1 MTARL
6 KRVCNLRHTAIA
18 SRAKCVQYSLMSPRI
33 LTAALVAFFSS
44 LPARAQAP
52 DVPIESSAP
61 LNLNAAL
68 LEKAKALR
76 EGGKLLTAAKI
87 TELLKAPVAAPITLP
102 EPATKPLASREVA
115 DRARQAYLRLGWYY
129 LCPRCEH
136 WHLNLAAAYAI
147 SADGGAATCHHVVVP
162 AKDMREGYLLAVD
175 HAGNVLAVT
184 GVLAK
189 SQTMDVAILHIDGG
203 DFTPLPLTDQVAPG
217 DAAFCLSDP
226 LGQLGYLSRGIVNR
240 FFRNRESTAAP
251 GSLDELKHLRVNV
264 STDWAPGS
272 SGAAVLDE
280 CGNAIGHVS
289 TISPMSEDEGSTAPA
304 PDAPKR
310 AGKGKT
316 AQPRAGRFNGATLI
330 TLHEAIPARGV
341 IALAR
346 AMNETAAKAAAEKPA
361 P

>member
-1 MTARL
+1 MQ
-6 KRVCNLRHTAIA
+6 TAIA
-18 SRAKCVQYSLMSPRI
+18 SGPKSVQYFPMSPRF
-33 LTAALVAFFSS
+33 LVALLATFLAS
-44 LPARAQAP
+44 PVVRAQAP

-61 LNLNAAL
+61 LILNAVL

-76 EGGKLLTAAKI
+76 ESGKLLTAAKI
-87 TELLKAPVAAPITLP
+87 SELLKTPVAAPIALP
-102 EPATKPLASREVA
+102 EPGTKPLAGREVA
-115 DRARQAYLRLGWYY
+115 ERARKAYLRLGWYY
-129 LCPRCEH
+129 LCPRCDH

-162 AKDMREGYLLAVD
+162 ARDMREGYLVAVD

-203 DFTPLPLTDQVAPG
+203 DFAPLPLNDQVAPG

-240 FFRNRESTAAP
+240 FFRNGESTAAP
-251 GSLDELKHLRVNV
+251 GSLDDLKQLRVNV

-289 TISPMSEDEGSTAPA
+289 TISPMSEEEGSSAPA

-310 AGKGKT
+310 AGKGKA
-316 AQPRAGRFNGATLI
+316 AQPKATRFNGATLI